1 MACTPTPTPPKK
13 NRGSYADEEAERLQE
28 LENSMDNTKET
39 VSPKHN
45 RTDAHLNAQRLW
57 PHAQGLYRF
66 KVDTV
71 SAPRGR
77 SGHDLPSLTKKIP
90 PVDNYLQRKT

>member
-1 MACTPTPTPPKK
+1 MSPHPPPKK

-28 LENSMDNTKET
+28 LENLMDNTKET
-39 VSPKHN
+39 MSPKHN
-45 RTDAHLNAQRLW
+45 RTNAQRLW

-77 SGHDLPSLTKKIP
+77 SGHDLPS
-90 PVDNYLQRKT
+90 